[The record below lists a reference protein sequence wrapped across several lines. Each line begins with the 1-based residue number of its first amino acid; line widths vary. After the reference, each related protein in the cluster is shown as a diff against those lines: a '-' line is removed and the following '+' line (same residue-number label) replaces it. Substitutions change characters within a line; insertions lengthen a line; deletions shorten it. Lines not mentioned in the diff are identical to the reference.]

1 MNKSLLERALG
12 RINALTPEE
21 LEKKLIANGIKF
33 NRIQNQNSLDVGA
46 SDSFKLPERTYRKG

>member
-33 NRIQNQNSLDVGA
+33 NRIKPNQKESNLLRSSAVEA
-46 SDSFKLPERTYRKG
+46 R